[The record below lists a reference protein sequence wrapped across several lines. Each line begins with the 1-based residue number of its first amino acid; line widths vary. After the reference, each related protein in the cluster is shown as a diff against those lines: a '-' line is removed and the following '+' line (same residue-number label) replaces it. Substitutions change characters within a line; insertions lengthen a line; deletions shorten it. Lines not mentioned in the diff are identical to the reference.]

1 MFGNNE
7 NDSKNPNWTNKN
19 WLKSRFHFSF
29 AEYMNPRNMG
39 FGVVRVFNDDLVQPS
54 RGKTVAKYFFYRCF
68 FVFHYEQ
75 CLAYN
80 LAGFGEHPHRD
91 AEICTYVVRGHL
103 THKDS
108 MGTEETIHK
117 GAIQFMVG
125 AFASLVDAAAALL
138 P

>member
-54 RGKTVAKYFFYRCF
+54 RGKTAAKYFFIDAFLF
-68 FVFHYEQ
+68 FITSNVLPTISQ
-75 CLAYN
+75 GL
-80 LAGFGEHPHRD
+80 GS
-91 AEICTYVVRGHL
+91 IL
-103 THKDS
+103 TVMLRSAHTSSVAILPTK
-108 MGTEETIHK
+108 TLWERKKLFTK
-117 GAIQFMVG
+117 GLS
-125 AFASLVDAAAALL
+125 SLW
-138 P
+138 